1 MPNGEF
7 RYMLLDKVGCNSG
20 LEDEPPGCASIVLV
34 WESRTDE
41 WTSCCASYSRCEVW
55 TESPGMRSGLELFGS
70 LPMPTRRW
78 NRMGR

>member
-20 LEDEPPGCASIVLV
+20 LESGLEDEPPLCRSIVLV

-41 WTSCCASYSRCEVW
+41 
-55 TESPGMRSGLELFGS
+55 
-70 LPMPTRRW
+70 
-78 NRMGR
+78 